1 MSSFST
7 YIIGFV
13 IFVIGLALGAYLLNV
28 PAMWIAVG
36 VVVLIGIG
44 VLMATS
50 RTKPRDPPAASR
62 RASPWVGGQGPGAKG
77 RVVGH
82 QMSKRQRKAL
92 AFAFPSPGPWPLTH
106 DPPHPS
112 ANP

>member
-13 IFVIGLALGAYLLNV
+13 ILVIGLALAAYLLNI

-50 RTKPRDPPAASR
+50 RTKPRDPPAA
-62 RASPWVGGQGPGAKG
+62 
-77 RVVGH
+77 
-82 QMSKRQRKAL
+82 
-92 AFAFPSPGPWPLTH
+92 
-106 DPPHPS
+106 
-112 ANP
+112 

>member
-13 IFVIGLALGAYLLNV
+13 ILVIGLALAAYLLNV

-50 RTKPRDPPAASR
+50 RTKPRDPPA
-62 RASPWVGGQGPGAKG
+62 
-77 RVVGH
+77 
-82 QMSKRQRKAL
+82 
-92 AFAFPSPGPWPLTH
+92 T
-106 DPPHPS
+106 
-112 ANP
+112 